1 MAEPKLSRL
10 EFRIMDALWT
20 RGECSIREILEAF
33 PAKKLPAYT
42 TIQTTVYRLEAK
54 NIVRRVKKVGNFHI
68 FAAEVSREAALAE
81 VSIHGQPIVL
91 CHYALDVWNRS
102 NHGSSDPYGHSHG
115 CLLEAPGACVQS
127 KARISDR
134 DTVTSESWEFPP
146 PLRGEVVP

>member
-33 PAKKLPAYT
+33 PAKKRPAYT

-68 FAAEVSREAALAE
+68 FAAAISRKAAQQRLIDDLLAFFGGRTQPVMAHLIESGKLSLADVEEAEKTL
-81 VSIHGQPIVL
+81 
-91 CHYALDVWNRS
+91 
-102 NHGSSDPYGHSHG
+102 
-115 CLLEAPGACVQS
+115 
-127 KARISDR
+127 RILS
-134 DTVTSESWEFPP
+134 VKEN
-146 PLRGEVVP
+146 